1 MKRALAMVFV
11 LFLAACG
18 KEDDSA
24 WLGYAVGDN
33 AFVAAP
39 QAGWVAKLA
48 VQRGDA
54 VKTGQLLFTLDDT
67 SQTSARDQALAAIA
81 LADAQMS
88 EALASLELSRKEL
101 VRQGGLLRASA
112 GTKQNYDVAKAAHD
126 QSAARVA
133 QIGAQAAQARAA
145 LSNASYQLSE
155 RDVVSRTSG
164 RVEDVFFRAGEYA
177 PSMTPVI
184 SILPPENVY
193 VRFFVPETQFAQIK
207 LGQKVAISCDGCAAG
222 ITATI
227 SFIAQQEEFTP
238 PVIFSI
244 GSREKLVF
252 KIEARAPGGLKL
264 NPGQPVQAR
273 PLR

>member
-1 MKRALAMVFV
+1 MKRALAMLFV
-11 LFLAACG
+11 LFLGACG
-18 KEDDSA
+18 KADDPA

-39 QAGWVAKLA
+39 LAGWVAKLA
-48 VQRGDA
+48 VQRGDS

-67 SQTSARDQALAAIA
+67 SQASARDQALAAIA
-81 LADAQMS
+81 LADGQMS
-88 EALASLELSRKEL
+88 EAEASLELARKEL
-101 VRQGGLLRASA
+101 VRQSGLLRDSA
-112 GTKQNYDVAKAAHD
+112 GTKQNYDVTKASYDQAMAK
-126 QSAARVA
+126 VA

-145 LSNASYQLSE
+145 LANASYLLSE
-155 RDVVSRTSG
+155 RDVIARASG

-177 PSMTPVI
+177 PAMTPVI

-193 VRFFVPETQFAQIK
+193 VRFFVPETQFARVK
-207 LGQKVAISCDGCAAG
+207 LGQKVAISCDGCPSG

-227 SFIAQQEEFTP
+227 RFIAQQEEFTP

-264 NPGQPVQAR
+264 NPGEPVQVR
-273 PLR
+273 PL

>member
-1 MKRALAMVFV
+1 MLVV
-11 LFLAACG
+11 LVAAACG
-18 KEDDSA
+18 KESDSA
-24 WLGYAVGDN
+24 WLGYAEGDN

-39 QAGWVAKLA
+39 QAGWVARMA

-54 VKTGQLLFTLDDT
+54 VKPGQLLFTLDDT
-67 SQTSARDQALAAIA
+67 SQASARDQALAAIA
-81 LADAQMS
+81 LADGQMS
-88 EALASLELSRKEL
+88 EAQASLELARKQLE
-101 VRQGGLLRASA
+101 RQSGLLRAGA
-112 GTKQNYDVAKAAHD
+112 GTKQNYDVAKANYD
-126 QSAARVA
+126 QAVARVA

-145 LSNASYQLSE
+145 LANARYQLSE
-155 RDVVSRTSG
+155 RDVIARTPG

-193 VRFFVPETQFAQIK
+193 VRFFVPETQFAQVK
-207 LGQKVAISCDGCAAG
+207 LGQKVAISCDGCAPG

-227 SFIAQQEEFTP
+227 SFIAQREEFTP

-264 NPGQPVQAR
+264 NPGQPVQVR
-273 PLR
+273 PQ

>member
-1 MKRALAMVFV
+1 
-11 LFLAACG
+11 
-18 KEDDSA
+18 
-24 WLGYAVGDN
+24 
-33 AFVAAP
+33 
-39 QAGWVAKLA
+39 
-48 VQRGDA
+48 
-54 VKTGQLLFTLDDT
+54 
-67 SQTSARDQALAAIA
+67 
-81 LADAQMS
+81 
-88 EALASLELSRKEL
+88 
-101 VRQGGLLRASA
+101 
-112 GTKQNYDVAKAAHD
+112 
-126 QSAARVA
+126 VA
-133 QIGAQAAQARAA
+133 QIAAQAAQARAA
-145 LSNASYQLSE
+145 LANASYQLSE
-155 RDVVSRTSG
+155 RDVISRTSG

-207 LGQKVAISCDGCAAG
+207 LGQKVSISCDGCASG

-264 NPGQPVQAR
+264 NPGQPVQVR
-273 PLR
+273 PL